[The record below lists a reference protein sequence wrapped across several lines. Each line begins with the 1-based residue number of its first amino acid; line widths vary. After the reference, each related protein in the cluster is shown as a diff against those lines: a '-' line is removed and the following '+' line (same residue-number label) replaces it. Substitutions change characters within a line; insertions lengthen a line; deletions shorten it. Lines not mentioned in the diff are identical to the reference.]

1 CQCGDST
8 EVAYFRCRDCI
19 SNMVYC
25 RTCIINQ
32 HRCTPFHCIEKWEG
46 RFFGR
51 TSLHNIG
58 FVLHL
63 GHDGHPCPHSLPDKG
78 RLTVIVDSTG
88 FHSHDV
94 HYCCCPASPEEDFPQ
109 LLQSSLFPAT
119 LNKPRTAFTFNLLK
133 DIHVHGLTS
142 KKSVYDYHDAL
153 RRLTDP
159 VFPGQVPDRLDELML
174 ILRVWRFKTTVRRS
188 GQAHNIDDS
197 LPLRKQHSLGVRCP
211 ACPEVGFNV
220 ERKTID
226 EAPESD
232 WFVLIPFIELLVP
245 KTFVSH
251 KYTLFLSCDGNYRLQ
266 RMHKREDPD
275 DVALNNGH
283 AFFVQDDEFKEHIKN
298 MTSETTEDSTCA
310 HLRAHRLQDI
320 IKFKNAVISGVV
332 SVQCARHGFYSPN
345 GTVDLEKGEAYAR
358 TDYAL
363 SGPLTEA
370 QHLRWVMLSYD
381 IWCQFY
387 IKFLQRIGAHFPH
400 LLETARRV
408 RGAVPKMHVKGHK
421 ADCQVRFSF
430 NYLQYSGET
439 CGEGIES
446 SWSVNNESA
455 GSTKQQNHGHRHDSL
470 DDFFSFW
477 NWLKLQG
484 LAAHLG
490 KKFQDC
496 LERLKKFEED
506 SVTMSV
512 KHAKHVPLW
521 EKLNTSAEKVGK
533 EWTSVYIAG
542 FKNSR
547 PPTQL
552 KAYDKLVQKAKSKT
566 LQTDGDSNPDHIN
579 FINNGLR
586 LEEEQ
591 YVLRCHVQSLANAD
605 TTTPA
610 QLVNARFALL
620 RSIQQWR
627 VVRKSILPELADSLN
642 NVTTPNPEELPLF
655 LPSHWDGSKRPS
667 AVQLLVDIELQ
678 LREGQCHDALDRLRL
693 AIQTFNANLKFKKE
707 YVHGQSSN
715 TRAQAFLRTLSND
728 KESAFDTYTRAREAL
743 IRLGFPRNDKS
754 LQPLLKTQ

>member
-1 CQCGDST
+1 
-8 EVAYFRCRDCI
+8 RCRDCFF
-19 SNMVYC
+19 NRVCC
-25 RTCIINQ
+25 RMCIISQ
-32 HRCTPFHCIEKWEG
+32 HSCMPFHRIEKWDG
-46 RFFGR
+46 HHFKR
-51 TSLHNIG
+51 TSLRNAG
-58 FVLHL
+58 FALHL
-63 GHDGHPCPHSLPDKG
+63 GHDGCPCPHSLPEKS

-88 FHSHDV
+88 FHYHDV
-94 HYCCCPASPEEDFPQ
+94 HYCFCPGSPREDFVQ
-109 LLQSSLFPAT
+109 LLQARLFPGT
-119 LNKPRTAFTFNLLK
+119 LGTPRTAFTFNVLK

-159 VFPGQVPDRLDELML
+159 VFPGQVPDRLDELTL

-188 GQAHNIDDS
+188 GQAHNIDDL

-220 ERKTID
+220 EKKTID

-232 WFVLIPFIELLVP
+232 WFVLSFFIHMPEVDA
-245 KTFVSH
+245 FISH

-266 RMHKREDPD
+266 RMRKRDDPD
-275 DVALNNGH
+275 DVALNSGH
-283 AFFVQDDEFKEHIKN
+283 AFFVEDDEFKNHLKN
-298 MTSETTEDSTCA
+298 VATETTEDSTCA
-310 HLRAHRLQDI
+310 R
-320 IKFKNAVISGVV
+320 VV
-332 SVQCARHGFYSPN
+332 SVQCACHGFYFPS

-363 SGPLTEA
+363 KGPLMEA
-370 QHLRWVMLSYD
+370 RFLRWVMLSYD
-381 IWCQFY
+381 IWCQFH
-387 IKFLQRIGAHFPH
+387 IKFLHRIGVHFPD

-421 ADCQVRFSF
+421 ADCQIRFSF

-477 NWLKLQG
+477 NWQKLQG

-490 KKFQDC
+490 KKFEDC
-496 LERLKKFEED
+496 VKRLKKFEED
-506 SVTMSV
+506 FATISV
-512 KHAKHVPLW
+512 KRAAHIPLW
-521 EKLNTSAEKVGK
+521 EALNSEPEKVGN
-533 EWTSVYIAG
+533 EWQSVYIAK

-552 KAYDKLVQKAKSKT
+552 KVYDQLIQDAKSKT
-566 LQTDGDSNPDHIN
+566 LQTDCNNNPEHIN
-579 FINNGLR
+579 FINDGLR

-591 YVLRCHVQSLANAD
+591 FIHHVRSLAAAD

-620 RSIQQWR
+620 RSIQQWQ
-627 VVRKSILPELADSLN
+627 VVRKSILLDLADDLN
-642 NVTTPNPEELPLF
+642 KTTTPHPEDLPLF
-655 LPSHWDGSKRPS
+655 LPSHWDSSKRPS
-667 AVQLLVDIELQ
+667 AIRPLVHIELQ
-678 LREGQCHDALDRLRL
+678 LREGQCHDALDKLRL

-707 YVHGQSSN
+707 YVHGQSAN

-728 KESAFDTYTRAREAL
+728 KDSAFDTYTRARQAL
-743 IRLGFPRNDKS
+743 LCLGFAANDQS